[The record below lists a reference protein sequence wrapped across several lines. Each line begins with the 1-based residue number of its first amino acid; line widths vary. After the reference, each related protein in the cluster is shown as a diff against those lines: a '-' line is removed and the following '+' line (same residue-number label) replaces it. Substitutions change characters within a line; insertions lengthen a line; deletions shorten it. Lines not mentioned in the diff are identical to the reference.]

1 MSLSQSCGL
10 PLVLKTLLYI
20 LRLEA
25 VIASLVTFRIF
36 AMFDGE
42 IPNLMSKHIL
52 YSCRDTLRKKTDKK
66 SKK

>member
-10 PLVLKTLLYI
+10 PLVLKALLYI

-52 YSCRDTLRKKTDKK
+52 YSC
-66 SKK
+66 